1 MALSAQH
8 GVLRAGVHPVVGYRH
23 GGRPRSGPD
32 TGGGFL
38 SPTGKPGRTQKM
50 RAVSLPDELW
60 DEAEEVARQL
70 NMSRSEMVRSG
81 LKREISLARARLRKQ
96 GATT

>member
-1 MALSAQH
+1 M
-8 GVLRAGVHPVVGYRH
+8 
-23 GGRPRSGPD
+23 
-32 TGGGFL
+32 

-60 DEAEEVARQL
+60 DEAEEVARLL